1 MTTGSSVR
9 LKTSPLGT
17 SLGDVA
23 GTLQHRNAVQFSGDA
38 PWDAGKQSGKS
49 PFYDSYD
56 AYAEHMN
63 NIGKGYSIL
72 PEYRMSERMEDY
84 LLNGVD
90 KFNDTKLLNLTGA
103 LANITN
109 SEENEFYKIYSHS
122 DFSKYFTVAK
132 SDVKQKTTY
141 EPTEITVRCNALL
154 KLLPY
159 DGFYPASRTVQLSRL
174 FSGSYAQNFT
184 LTRLD
189 SGNPTFVAADRR
201 QAAMRAIFAPVIA
214 PGVLYNTIKSGIA
227 VDYPVLTSSV
237 LITASVKA
245 SNGTENGAD
254 LTNNQSGEDFYIA
267 NNYFDYRV
275 PFEALAQPEEYI
287 SNISFSDMEPHPSAS
302 LETTASWDG
311 NGDNRFKFAMNNF
324 LAETPEFFLQ
334 NGNFV
339 SFISSPEEN
348 FQKAKANRKYTM
360 KVALRRSFVTTQ
372 NQFDSDIQ
380 RYPFDPGRGRQNMV
394 MYSRPSAFG
403 PPILGAL
410 SGVVGV
416 PVSSS
421 DDLSS
426 TGYDAAPNSSV
437 GASAFNS
444 SGSMFGGSNFGINGP
459 FTPPYYHGGAYVIFE
474 FNPTESKKYTLEE
487 IQSQVTISY
496 HRFPNWN
503 LTGAL
508 GADGPMGGPGTFGT
522 ASFQV
527 ENRAETNSMQISAS
541 VNLLGRV
548 SAKDLFKFQ
557 NVDLTGG
564 DRWVIQT
571 KFETP
576 ILNFIDVSSSAG
588 LTPIGSNTTG
598 SAAVSGGINTRPFGM
613 WHQYGRL
620 PQGEE
625 GVFLEISKPKF
636 RPVIVESPPGDA
648 TGPSFTNPVGSA
660 PRSDL
665 SLANLI
671 GFSATSQRLGQ
682 VAETKTIR
690 EAVVA
695 VPFIEK
701 DNERKFFE
709 IPLSLIN
716 LQSDALTRET
726 LATSQVESIQQMIDS
741 MGRYIV
747 PPSFDFISYPQDVK
761 PVTMYIFEFEHELN
775 QQDLVDIWQ
784 NISPRIARAFDP
796 VNAPNSGVQTDQVMQ
811 TKEITHNLEVGE
823 LLTTIEE
830 KLQWMVFKVKQ
841 RGKNNYFE
849 KIIQTNTKTVVPES
863 LANEGLGKT
872 FSNLNVNEAD
882 FLGGG
887 SAKGAKTIDSEET
900 IGYNW
905 PYDFFSL
912 VELVSIEEDVGFSQ
926 PTEQP
931 QATEVDEAVAE
942 AKAFATVQEAIAENL
957 GEPLTQDG
965 VQFDFGDGQK
975 AYANVQ
981 EAIADGKNQALTQA
995 GVADQFG
1002 VPKQINQNVGN
1013 NLSREGAQV
1022 ELGQP
1027 TKGSV
1032 LEQVEETEEFQAL
1045 NLPNNFPKI

>member
-1 MTTGSSVR
+1 MT
-9 LKTSPLGT
+9 
-17 SLGDVA
+17 
-23 GTLQHRNAVQFSGDA
+23 
-38 PWDAGKQSGKS
+38 
-49 PFYDSYD
+49 
-56 AYAEHMN
+56 N
-63 NIGKGYSIL
+63 NI
-72 PEYRMSERMEDY
+72 
-84 LLNGVD
+84 
-90 KFNDTKLLNLTGA
+90 
-103 LANITN
+103 
-109 SEENEFYKIYSHS
+109 
-122 DFSKYFTVAK
+122 
-132 SDVKQKTTY
+132 
-141 EPTEITVRCNALL
+141 
-154 KLLPY
+154 
-159 DGFYPASRTVQLSRL
+159 
-174 FSGSYAQNFT
+174 
-184 LTRLD
+184 
-189 SGNPTFVAADRR
+189 
-201 QAAMRAIFAPVIA
+201 
-214 PGVLYNTIKSGIA
+214 
-227 VDYPVLTSSV
+227 
-237 LITASVKA
+237 
-245 SNGTENGAD
+245 
-254 LTNNQSGEDFYIA
+254 SGEDFYIA

-275 PFEALAQPEEYI
+275 PFEALAEPETHI
-287 SNISFSDMEPHPSAS
+287 ANISFPDMEPHLSGK

-334 NGNFV
+334 NNNFV

-360 KVALRRSFVTTQ
+360 KVALRRSFVTEE
-372 NQFDSDIQ
+372 NQFDSDVQ
-380 RYPFDPGRGRQNMV
+380 RYPFDPGRGTQNMV

-403 PPILGAL
+403 PPVLGAL

-426 TGYDAAPNSSV
+426 TGYDAAPNSST
-437 GASAFNS
+437 GASAFNT
-444 SGSMFGGSNFGINGP
+444 SGSMFGGSNHGINGP

-487 IQSQVTISY
+487 IQSQVTMSF
-496 HRFPNWN
+496 HRFPNWS

-508 GADGPMGGPGTFGT
+508 KSDGPMGSPGTFGT

-576 ILNFIDVSSSAG
+576 ILNFIDASSSAG
-588 LTPIGSNTTG
+588 LTPIGSATTG
-598 SAAVSGGINTRPFGM
+598 SAAVSGGMNTRPFGM

-625 GVFLEISKPKF
+625 GIFLEISKPKF
-636 RPVIVESPPGDA
+636 RPVIVESSESDGN
-648 TGPSFTNPVGSA
+648 FINPVGDA

-665 SLANLI
+665 SLASLI

-695 VPFIEK
+695 VPFVEQN
-701 DNERKFFE
+701 NERKFFE
-709 IPLSLIN
+709 IPKALFN
-716 LQSDALTRET
+716 LQSDAVTRET
-726 LATSQVESIQQMIDS
+726 LATSQVDTIQNMLDS
-741 MGRYIV
+741 MSRYVI
-747 PPSFDFISYPQDVK
+747 PPSFDFVTYPEDVT
-761 PVTMYIFEFEHELN
+761 PVTMYIFEFEHSLN
-775 QQDLVDIWQ
+775 QQDLSDIWQ
-784 NISPRIARAFDP
+784 NLPPRIARAFDP
-796 VNAPNSGVQTDQVMQ
+796 VNGLETDQIMQ

-823 LLTTIEE
+823 LLTTIED

-841 RGKNNYFE
+841 RAKTNYFE
-849 KIIQTNTKTVVPES
+849 KIIETNSKTDIPES
-863 LANEGLGKT
+863 LQGEGLGST
-872 FSNLNVNEAD
+872 FKQKNVKETD

-887 SAKGAKTIDSEET
+887 AAKGANTIESEET

-912 VELVSIEEDVGFSQ
+912 VELVSIEEDVGFGQ

-931 QATEVDEAVAE
+931 QASEVDEAVAE
-942 AKAFATVQEAIAENL
+942 AKAAKTVRDAIAENQ
-957 GEPLTQDG
+957 GQPITQEG
-965 VQFDFGDGQK
+965 VQLDFGEGQK
-975 AYANVQ
+975 AYATVQ

-995 GVADQFG
+995 GLADQFG
-1002 VPKQINQNVGN
+1002 VAKTVNTNVTN

-1022 ELGQP
+1022 SFSNVSPGQQGTSGTATSQAQDP
-1027 TKGSV
+1027 STANSKSTDSSTVNDSASSATIDRNRSVGS
-1032 LEQVEETEEFQAL
+1032 LSSQLSGQDPSTTG
-1045 NLPNNFPKI
+1045 KK